1 MFRPRFRASL
11 PLPGKSDKW
20 GPALPHPASPGS
32 RNMQHAPVVF
42 PGPYPLAVPAPVILN
57 PGASTLWGLAPK
69 LALYCL
75 KQACSVTPDYPL
87 NPGPP
92 T

>member
-1 MFRPRFRASL
+1 MLSIHKEIAVTLPMFRPRFRASL
-11 PLPGKSDKW
+11 PL
-20 GPALPHPASPGS
+20 
-32 RNMQHAPVVF
+32 PVVF

-75 KQACSVTPDYPL
+75 KQARSVIPD
-87 NPGPP
+87 
-92 T
+92 